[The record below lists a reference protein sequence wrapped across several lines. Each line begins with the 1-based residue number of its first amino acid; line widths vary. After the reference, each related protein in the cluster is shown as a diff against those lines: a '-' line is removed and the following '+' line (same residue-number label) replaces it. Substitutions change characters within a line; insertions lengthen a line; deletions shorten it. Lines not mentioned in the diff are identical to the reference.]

1 MVNAFE
7 PAAQVSVT
15 RRALGIALANSD
27 ADAVARLASCCRA
40 LRVVARCAPRLGF
53 GPESALWRVGAA
65 ADGDGDD
72 DAGSGDENE
81 NENENLRAESR
92 GPDAPRSASAG
103 LASKAGAPLSADDVL
118 IAVVTRHR
126 PGRLR
131 RLVLAPPPPGP
142 LVTSRAV
149 ETGPTFVGLL
159 PATVQFCWEVQS
171 NLTCVW
177 AEPGALRPNPEG
189 HTAAARGVIP
199 VDSDAARVL
208 CTRGACSQG
217 PGAAHRVGVFA
228 PNVVKLAL
236 GAAAKM
242 EDDALRAILR
252 ACASL
257 RSLGITDAAD
267 ALRGDAWGR
276 ADAADAPAEVP
287 ALERLRLARCRGLCA
302 VRVRAPK
309 LEVFSATDC
318 DALERLDVGG
328 DAGGRPAESEAGRA
342 RDLSPLPAMRAVV
355 LGRFTPGSLNAP
367 ADALEKSSVRENS
380 SLASELAAL
389 VRRCPWLG
397 GSPSRRRRR
406 RVGAEAVEEWSDVLA
421 SSCAGTLK
429 RLFQRPITPTGLLL
443 FVAGAQ
449 AQALEAVF
457 VAALCVAAPGARA
470 SGRAGRLLSPA
481 DGGERGG
488 GRHRGRRRDVPR
500 AHGVD
505 VRGPGPAR
513 GGGRGGDTR
522 PVRGVGRSSR
532 GARFSGGVASPR
544 RRRLG
549 ARRSRRT
556 SRGTSRGRPRPCDS
570 APQTRGARGA

>member
-1 MVNAFE
+1 ML
-7 PAAQVSVT
+7 PRPP
-15 RRALGIALANSD
+15 RRRGG
-27 ADAVARLASCCRA
+27 ARRGHL
-40 LRVVARCAPRLGF
+40 
-53 GPESALWRVGAA
+53 GPESAIWRVGAA

-199 VDSDAARVL
+199 VDSDTARVL
-208 CTRGACSQG
+208 CTRGACSQV
-217 PGAAHRVGVFA
+217 PVAAHRVGVFA

-257 RSLGITDAAD
+257 RSLEITDAAD

-287 ALERLRLARCRGLCA
+287 RSNGSARAVPRLRA
-302 VRVRAPK
+302 VRARRSSRCSPRRTATRS
-309 LEVFSATDC
+309 SASTSG
-318 DALERLDVGG
+318 RLLR
-328 DAGGRPAESEAGRA
+328 GRPAESEAGRA

-355 LGRFTPGSLNAP
+355 LGRFTPGSSNAP

-389 VRRCPWLG
+389 VRRCPWLERLSVPASAAP
-397 GSPSRRRRR
+397 GSE
-406 RVGAEAVEEWSDVLA
+406 AEAVEEWSDVLA

-429 RLFQRPITPTGLLL
+429 RLCFQRPVTPTGLLL
-443 FVAGAQ
+443 LVAGAQ

-457 VAALCVAAPGARA
+457 VAACAAAPGAARVGGAPAA
-470 SGRAGRLLSPA
+470 SSLPPTEANAVADDIAGVVAMCPELTALTFVDP
-481 DGGERGG
+481 G
-488 GRHRGRRRDVPR
+488 PR
-500 AHGVD
+500 AEAGAAET
-505 VRGPGPAR
+505 RAR
-513 GGGRGGDTR
+513 C
-522 PVRGVGRSSR
+522 
-532 GARFSGGVASPR
+532 AASAE
-544 RRRLG
+544 L
-549 ARRSRRT
+549 
-556 SRGTSRGRPRPCDS
+556 
-570 APQTRGARGA
+570 ARGALLGRCRVAEEEAPGRAPLATDIARDFAGEAAAVRLGTADARCEGGLSEILRECDECEDA